1 MAVPPVEPDVEAR
14 KRAEL
19 AGPGMGTYEE
29 LARVLPNGYR
39 ALLGPRETQS
49 AIFEVKRHL
58 EERLS
63 APSAPCWAIV
73 TTTLPPIWSFTS

>member
-49 AIFEVKRHL
+49 AIFE
-58 EERLS
+58 
-63 APSAPCWAIV
+63 
-73 TTTLPPIWSFTS
+73 